1 MKLWMLPS
9 GFSGM
14 NPGIKQLF
22 PFSENSTSAT
32 PFIITGPCSVETPE
46 QLESTVSQSA
56 DNGISLIRA
65 GVWKSRTS
73 TKPISLT
80 IKNNILKLLFL
91 IMANSKNNILLTD
104 DLNLIEIK
112 NQNSRRKPEPEENNA
127 YFKV

>member
-32 PFIITGPCSVETPE
+32 PCIITGPCSVETPE
-46 QLESTVSQSA
+46 QLESTVSQLA

-91 IMANSKNNILLTD
+91 IMANSKNNILLNV
-104 DLNLIEIK
+104 NL
-112 NQNSRRKPEPEENNA
+112 
-127 YFKV
+127 YL